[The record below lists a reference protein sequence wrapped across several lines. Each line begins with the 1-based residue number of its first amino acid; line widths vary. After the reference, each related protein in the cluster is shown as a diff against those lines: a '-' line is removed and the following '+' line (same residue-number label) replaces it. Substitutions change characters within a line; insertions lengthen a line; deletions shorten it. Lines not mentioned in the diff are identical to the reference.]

1 MKKYQQLLIVSL
13 GLVSFIC
20 FLIYK
25 HEYDRLRNVLEVLE
39 VFGTP
44 PSPGPGQYGVHR
56 SHPLDVNHNPA
67 LGAGSINELNL
78 GGGAGVHRG
87 IYGDAKQDPAAAH
100 LEEAFLSKNGHG
112 VKPPDNEEGGG
123 GEDKKT
129 KTKADG
135 AQNPAAGSGEVVDN
149 MIDDGGGG
157 GEGVFGK
164 LGALKANK
172 KSAQRQDSIFK
183 EKLQEKEQDNEV

>member
-1 MKKYQQLLIVSL
+1 MKKYQQLMIVSL

-44 PSPGPGQYGVHR
+44 SSQAGGAVAALR

-78 GGGAGVHRG
+78 GGGGVG
-87 IYGDAKQDPAAAH
+87 AYDAKQDPAGQQQFDD
-100 LEEAFLSKNGHG
+100 AFVIKNGHG
-112 VKPPDNEEGGG
+112 VRPPDNDGQGGDQVMAG
-123 GEDKKT
+123 NKN
-129 KTKADG
+129 
-135 AQNPAAGSGEVVDN
+135 QNPVQNSGEVVDN
-149 MIDDGGGG
+149 LVEDRGGLGKFGG
-157 GEGVFGK
+157 
-164 LGALKANK
+164 LKGHK
-172 KSAQRQDSIFK
+172 KVSHHQDSIFS
-183 EKLQEKEQDNEV
+183 EKRQNPKKAQDNEV